1 MKVSNRSRADRRAQ
15 SLEELRRA
23 QIAADAADYPLRV
36 RIAELQQK
44 VDTMER
50 RLRRAE
56 VQRDGYRRAA
66 EQLLALIGD
75 LDAGKVTGG

>member
-1 MKVSNRSRADRRAQ
+1 MSNRSRAERRANSME
-15 SLEELRRA
+15 SLRQA
-23 QIAADAADYPLRV
+23 QAATEAADYPLRL

-50 RLRRAE
+50 RLRRSE

-75 LDAGKVTGG
+75 LDAGKVHGG